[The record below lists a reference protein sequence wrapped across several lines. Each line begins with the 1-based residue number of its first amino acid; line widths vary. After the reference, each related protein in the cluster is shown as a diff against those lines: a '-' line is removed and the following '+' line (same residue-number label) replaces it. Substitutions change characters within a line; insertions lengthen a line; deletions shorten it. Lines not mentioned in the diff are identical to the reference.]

1 MRRFAFAL
9 IAILCHAAQA
19 QSPGSPSSRPV
30 SLVVTSAAGTGG
42 DIAVRLITSR
52 LAERL
57 KQPVV
62 VENRVGASGV
72 IGADYVAKAAP
83 DGNTLLVMAITSAI
97 LSAARTDLP
106 FDMMRDF
113 THVTKLV
120 DLPLALGLASVIKAN
135 DLKEFLALVKA
146 APGKY
151 TYASPG
157 ALAPQHLIGERMNQ
171 QLGLAMVHVPHRDHA
186 LAVQNLVGGHVD
198 MMVTS
203 VASLRSLAAAGKLKL
218 LAITGTERSRLA
230 PSVPTFGELGYNFLV
245 DAAGWYLV
253 SAPAATPAPVVARLN
268 HAFREVMAAPEVV
281 EAMFK
286 NGLEPSTGTPEH
298 AAAFLKDEIERFSG
312 IIKLGRIKLAD

>member
-1 MRRFAFAL
+1 VRRLTFAL

-19 QSPGSPSSRPV
+19 QSPGGPSSRPI

-42 DIAVRLITSR
+42 DTAVRLITSR

-113 THVTKLV
+113 VHVTKLV
-120 DLPLALGLASVIKAN
+120 DLPLALGLASLIKAN

-146 APGKY
+146 APSARALRRPCQRSVSWATTSWSMRGGGTWY
-151 TYASPG
+151 PRLLQPLRRWSRAS
-157 ALAPQHLIGERMNQ
+157 I
-171 QLGLAMVHVPHRDHA
+171 
-186 LAVQNLVGGHVD
+186 
-198 MMVTS
+198 TS
-203 VASLRSLAAAGKLKL
+203 
-218 LAITGTERSRLA
+218 
-230 PSVPTFGELGYNFLV
+230 SV
-245 DAAGWYLV
+245 
-253 SAPAATPAPVVARLN
+253 R
-268 HAFREVMAAPEVV
+268 
-281 EAMFK
+281 
-286 NGLEPSTGTPEH
+286 
-298 AAAFLKDEIERFSG
+298 
-312 IIKLGRIKLAD
+312 